1 MNIKDSNFIRILE
14 SQRFE
19 LSEIKIIA
27 FDVFDTLLHR
37 STSIMDT
44 HYLWAKRLKEEFKT
58 NLSNNQI
65 VDLKFKLAKN
75 IKLNNII
82 KGYDREYH
90 YKELTKKLNKK
101 LQTNLN
107 DDEFYKFCSNLE
119 IEIEINNTYIPRYI
133 HEWVRDIEEKNIKII
148 LISDYFLPSNLLKKI
163 LVMEKLKY

>member
-65 VDLKFKLAKN
+65 VDLKFKLAK
-75 IKLNNII
+75 KH
-82 KGYDREYH
+82 K
-90 YKELTKKLNKK
+90 
-101 LQTNLN
+101 
-107 DDEFYKFCSNLE
+107 
-119 IEIEINNTYIPRYI
+119 
-133 HEWVRDIEEKNIKII
+133 V
-148 LISDYFLPSNLLKKI
+148 
-163 LVMEKLKY
+163 